1 MNKRQEEIQKRK
13 SENQKKEEENLENK
27 KILTEGKINSW
38 EIVVENIEMKDSEYK
53 GNRDINRM
61 REVIINRKNDV
72 KININKI

>member
-1 MNKRQEEIQKRK
+1 MNKRQEVIQKRK

-61 REVIINRKNDV
+61 REVIINRKNDF
-72 KININKI
+72 KDN

>member
-38 EIVVENIEMKDSEYK
+38 EIVVENIEMKD
-53 GNRDINRM
+53 
-61 REVIINRKNDV
+61 
-72 KININKI
+72 

>member
-61 REVIINRKNDV
+61 REVIINRKNDF
-72 KININKI
+72 KDN